1 MQSNGKINEES
12 PQQPFELL
20 LLTIERDLPV
30 LSVGLPFIIQFI
42 IPQKIKI
49 IASSSCIEK
58 VKSLGLDRPF
68 FDKSLNKASSDR
80 SSFDNSLSDKSS
92 DQCSIPV
99 IEYLDED
106 TVVPGLSLAAVKHC
120 IKAHGG
126 NGDRAGWYFK
136 QLLLLAYA
144 TQPSPYRYYLV
155 WDTDTIPV
163 RPLTFFDE
171 TGRVLMTTKKELHAT
186 YFRTMEQLIGIGKVA
201 HDSFI
206 AEHMMFER
214 PHVVRL
220 LNCIMNHVSI
230 NDSENDAHKESCNE
244 FFNTPLDAPKFF
256 DAQKFIE
263 AIIGAIKPEEL
274 DASGFSE
281 YETYGSFMYHTAR
294 ERIASRELPSMRL
307 GSSFFDRPPTTT
319 QLFALSRHYYWAS
332 FEAWQS
338 TSIKARITHRV
349 RHIIGRLWTAGTV
362 LLAPRAFASWRD
374 G

>member
-58 VKSLGLDRPF
+58 AKSLGLGLDRSF
-68 FDKSLNKASSDR
+68 LDKSLNKSPSDE
-80 SSFDNSLSDKSS
+80 SS
-92 DQCSIPV
+92 DQCSRPV

-120 IKAHGG
+120 IQAHGG

-163 RPLTFFDE
+163 RPLSFFDE
-171 TGRVLMTTKKELHAT
+171 TSRVLMTTKKELHAT
-186 YFRTMEQLIGIGKVA
+186 YFRTMERLIGIGKVA

-214 PHVVRL
+214 PHVLRL
-220 LNCIMNHVSI
+220 LACIMNHVSI

-244 FFNTPLDAPKFF
+244 FFNTLLDAPKFF

-263 AIIGAIKPEEL
+263 AIISAIEPEEL

-294 ERIASRELPSMRL
+294 ERIALRELPSMRL
-307 GSSFFDRPPTTT
+307 GSSFFDRPPTTK

-332 FEAWQS
+332 FEAWHS
-338 TSIKARITHRV
+338 TRIKTRAKHSV
-349 RHIIGRLWTAGTV
+349 RHLLGILWTTAAV
-362 LLAPRAFASWRD
+362 LLLPNAFNRFRKEVMFE
-374 G
+374 